1 MLTMRRTK
9 AQFVLT
15 DESCVRVSRCI
26 AARQTCC
33 AVIACAVLTL
43 LVNDAHADFG
53 PKLIDQVRVDVNLDG
68 RPIGNDAIGVL
79 LVPAEEG
86 VSGPQNAAKQ
96 GPGLDIPYVDRD
108 GRKWSYGDY
117 LWGGRFENGA
127 VDFRGFFQGTGRMPS
142 SVRLAVILPQDGQ
155 QFVTNAVR
163 PSRHLALLRAELS
176 TTGDARLQSVPT
188 PLWGRLDFF
197 KALLITLLIECVLVG
212 YIATRR
218 PTNSPFAKKS
228 RKADAARVVAV
239 CFIVN
244 FFSLPV
250 LWFVTG
256 HFFFVLGFTKGLQIF
271 LCLEVAVLLAESVA
285 YGLFTKLGWKT
296 AFLAALIANVT
307 TCLLGFVF

>member
-1 MLTMRRTK
+1 MRRTK
-9 AQFVLT
+9 ARCAMINDSRWRTPLGISVRDVL
-15 DESCVRVSRCI
+15 C
-26 AARQTCC
+26 AA
-33 AVIACAVLTL
+33 IACAVFL
-43 LVNDAHADFG
+43 LMGSNVHADFG
-53 PKLIDQVRVDVNLDG
+53 PKLIEQVRIDVSLDG
-68 RPIGNDAIGVL
+68 RPISGDAIGVL

-86 VSGPQNAAKQ
+86 GSAPQNAAKR
-96 GPGLDIPYVDRD
+96 GPGLAIPYLDSD
-108 GRKWSYGDY
+108 GRKWLYGGY
-117 LWGGRFENGA
+117 LWGGRFKDGA
-127 VDFRGFFQGTGRMPS
+127 IEFRGFSEGIGRMPS
-142 SVRLAVILPQDGQ
+142 SVRLAVVLPEGGQ
-155 QFVTNAVR
+155 QLVTNAVR
-163 PSRHLALLRAELS
+163 PSQHLALLRAELS

-228 RKADAARVVAV
+228 RKADAAWVVAV

-285 YGLFTKLGWKT
+285 YGLLTKLGWKT